1 MMNRTEKTQKM
12 IGLALFTTVALLLSY
27 VESLFPFFAG
37 VPGMKLGLP
46 NLAVVLLL
54 WKYEWKDAL
63 LVNLMR
69 IILSGLLF
77 GNMFS
82 ILFSICGAIVSFV
95 SMCFL
100 KKCGLSIYGV
110 SMAGAVFHNIGQIL
124 VAICIVQ
131 TVSVGIYAPVLLI
144 TGLITG
150 YFIGMLARI
159 FLVHLPK

>member
-1 MMNRTEKTQKM
+1 MQ
-12 IGLALFTTVALLLSY
+12 
-27 VESLFPFFAG
+27 
-37 VPGMKLGLP
+37 
-46 NLAVVLLL
+46 
-54 WKYEWKDAL
+54 
-63 LVNLMR
+63 
-69 IILSGLLF
+69 
-77 GNMFS
+77 NMFS

-159 FLVHLPK
+159 LLVHLPK

>member
-95 SMCFL
+95 SMFFL
-100 KKCGLSIYGV
+100 KKYGLSIYGV

-159 FLVHLPK
+159 LLVHLPK